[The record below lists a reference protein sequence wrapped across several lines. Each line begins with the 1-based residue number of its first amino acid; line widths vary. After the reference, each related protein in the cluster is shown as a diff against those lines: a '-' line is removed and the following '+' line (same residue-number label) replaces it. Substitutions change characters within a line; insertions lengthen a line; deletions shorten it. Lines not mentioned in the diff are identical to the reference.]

1 MLLITSIILLVVVFI
16 AAIFN
21 KQNIPLIILALAV
34 GIIFGSD
41 VTGIIY
47 FDNAKMAQQ
56 LANIAL
62 IFILFAGGFGTKKN
76 NLSPVIKPTMLL
88 ATAGVLTDS
97 KKIEEVSEKILRIFY
112 KRWQPGLSQL
122 MSVMQI

>member
-21 KQNIPLIILALAV
+21 KQYIPLIILAWLLYN
-34 GIIFGSD
+34 FGSD

-47 FDNAKMAQQ
+47 FDDAKMAQQ

-62 IFILFAGGFGTKKN
+62 IFILLLEDLVQKKQ
-76 NLSPVIKPTMLL
+76 SKPCYKPTLLL
-88 ATAGVLTDS
+88 ATAGVLLTAN
-97 KKIEEVSEKILRIFY
+97 IAAIFF
-112 KRWQPGLSQL
+112 LF
-122 MSVMQI
+122 